1 MGSVV
6 RTGIIFV
13 VGVVVG
19 AGALYLGMPAVVHA
33 RAVAAA
39 EAKVTPAPFNAADA
53 TVVTVGPIESNL
65 ASAGHYVSLSLSFQ
79 VSTRA
84 FIAAGGSAGGAGST
98 GTGSPLLDARI
109 DNLVTDILRATSYGA
124 LEQSGGVSVL
134 KASISTALQSVF
146 GPGTIGAVYFNS
158 LVTQ

>member
-1 MGSVV
+1 MV
-6 RTGIIFV
+6 RVLKIGIIFV
-13 VGVVVG
+13 LGVVVG

-39 EAKVTPAPFNAADA
+39 VAKLKPTPFNAADA
-53 TVVTVGPIESNL
+53 TVVTEGPIESNL
-65 ASAGHYVSLSLSFQ
+65 GSAGHYVSLSLSFQ
-79 VSTRA
+79 VSTSA
-84 FIAAGGSAGGAGST
+84 LTAAGGLPGDSGST

-109 DNLVTDILRATSYGA
+109 DNLVTDILRATSYGTLA
-124 LEQSGGVSVL
+124 QSGGVSVL